1 MNLRRHIMTNNSGQT
16 LVYKRVSSFEQNL
29 ARQEYLEDGA
39 DKVFTDK
46 VSSVKE
52 RPQLERL
59 LAYAREGDLIRVH
72 SIDRFARSV
81 KDLKIMIDDLLA
93 KGVSVEFVSES
104 LTFTPDTANNL
115 YADVLLSVLG
125 SIYEFERKMML
136 IRQAEGIAKAKANG
150 KYKGRKRILTDTQ
163 MTEIQER
170 IDLGVPVTKI
180 AEAYKVS
187 RATIYAELKR
197 LEDAS

>member
-1 MNLRRHIMTNNSGQT
+1 MTDNHGQT

-29 ARQEYLEDGA
+29 ARQDYLEDGA

-93 KGVSVEFVSES
+93 KGVSVEFVSEN
-104 LTFTPDTANNL
+104 LKFTPNTDNNL

-136 IRQAEGIAKAKANG
+136 IRQAEGISKAKAAG
-150 KYKGRKRILTDTQ
+150 KYKGRKRILTDKQ
-163 MTEIQER
+163 VAEIQER
-170 IDLGVPVTKI
+170 IDLGVPVARI
-180 AEAYKVS
+180 ARMYKVS
-187 RATIYAELKR
+187 RATIYAEIQKQGA
-197 LEDAS
+197 DAR

>member
-1 MNLRRHIMTNNSGQT
+1 MNLRRHIMTNHSGQT
-16 LVYKRVSSFEQNL
+16 LAYKRVSSFEQNL

-136 IRQAEGIAKAKANG
+136 IRQAEGIAKAKVDG
-150 KYKGRKRILTDTQ
+150 KYKGRQRILTDTQ
-163 MTEIQER
+163 VTEIQER
-170 IDLGVPVTKI
+170 IDLGVPVARI
-180 AEAYKVS
+180 ARIYKVS

>member
-1 MNLRRHIMTNNSGQT
+1 MSNRTGQT
-16 LVYKRVSSFEQNL
+16 LAYKRVSSFEQNL
-29 ARQEYLEDGA
+29 ARQDYLETDA

-52 RPQLERL
+52 RPELERL

-81 KDLKIMIDDLLA
+81 KDLKIMIDDLLG
-93 KGVSVEFVSES
+93 KGVSVEFVSEN
-104 LTFTPDTANNL
+104 LKFTPDTENNL

-136 IRQAEGIAKAKANG
+136 IRQAEGIATAKEAK
-150 KYKGRKRILTDTQ
+150 KYKGRKRILSDDQ
-163 MTEIQER
+163 VAEIKER
-170 IDLGVPVTKI
+170 IKLGVPVARI
-180 AEAYKVS
+180 ARIYKVS

-197 LEDAS
+197 VEDSE

>member
-1 MNLRRHIMTNNSGQT
+1 MNPRRHIMTTNSGQT

-81 KDLKIMIDDLLA
+81 KDLKIMIDDLLS

-150 KYKGRKRILTDTQ
+150 KYKGRKRILTDEQ
-163 MTEIQER
+163 VNEIQER
-170 IDLGVPVTKI
+170 IDLGVPVTRLARI
-180 AEAYKVS
+180 YKVS

>member
-1 MNLRRHIMTNNSGQT
+1 MSNRTGQT
-16 LVYKRVSSFEQNL
+16 LAYKRVSSFEQNL
-29 ARQEYLEDGA
+29 ARQDYLETDA

-52 RPQLERL
+52 RPELERL

-81 KDLKIMIDDLLA
+81 KDLKIMIDDLLE
-93 KGVSVEFVSES
+93 KGVSVEFVSEN
-104 LTFTPDTANNL
+104 LKFTPDTENNL

-136 IRQAEGIAKAKANG
+136 IRQAEGISKAKAAG
-150 KYKGRKRILTDTQ
+150 KYKGRKRILSDDQ
-163 MTEIQER
+163 VAEIKER
-170 IDLGVPVTKI
+170 IKLGVPVARI
-180 AEAYKVS
+180 ARIHKVS
-187 RATIYAELKR
+187 RTTIYAELKR
-197 LEDAS
+197 AEDSE

>member
-1 MNLRRHIMTNNSGQT
+1 MNNPNGQI
-16 LVYKRVSSFEQNL
+16 LAYKRVSSYEQNL
-29 ARQEYLEDGA
+29 ARQDYLDEGA

-46 VSSVKE
+46 VSSFKE

-59 LAYAREGDLIRVH
+59 LTYAREGDKIRVH

-93 KGVSVEFVSES
+93 KDVSVEFVSEN
-104 LTFTPDTANNL
+104 LTFSPDTENNL

-136 IRQAEGIAKAKANG
+136 IRQAEGIEKAKAAG
-150 KYKGRKRILTDTQ
+150 KYKGRKRILTDKQ
-163 MTEIQER
+163 VHEIKEKVE
-170 IDLGVPVTKI
+170 LGVPVARLARK
-180 AEAYKVS
+180 YSVS
-187 RATIYAELKR
+187 RATIYAELNR
-197 LEDAS
+197 NGSDAS

>member
-1 MNLRRHIMTNNSGQT
+1 MSNRNGQT
-16 LVYKRVSSFEQNL
+16 LAYKRVSSFEQNI
-29 ARQEYLEDGA
+29 ARQDYLDTNA
-39 DKVFTDK
+39 DKVYTDK

-52 RPQLERL
+52 RPELERL

-81 KDLKIMIDDLLA
+81 KDLKIMIDDLLG

-104 LTFTPDTANNL
+104 LKFTPDTQDNL

-136 IRQAEGIAKAKANG
+136 IRQAEGIAKAQGEG
-150 KYKGRKRILTDTQ
+150 KYKGRKRILNDQ
-163 MTEIQER
+163 QVTEIKER
-170 IDLGVPVTKI
+170 INLGVPVARLARI
-180 AEAYKVS
+180 YKVS

-197 LEDAS
+197 LGGETS